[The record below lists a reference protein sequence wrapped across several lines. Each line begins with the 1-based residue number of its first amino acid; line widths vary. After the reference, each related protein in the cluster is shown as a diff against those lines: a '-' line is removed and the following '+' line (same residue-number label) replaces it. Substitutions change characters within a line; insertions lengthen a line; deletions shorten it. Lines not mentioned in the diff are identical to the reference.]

1 MKLLTFTSGEN
12 EAHLG
17 VLIGDRVLDLTVW
30 LGTKQQEPN
39 FDMLD
44 LIEMGEAG
52 LRLVEHAVET
62 VDEDVDV
69 AGAIVPLSEVRL
81 LAPIPRPRKNVF
93 CLGRNY
99 AEHARESTRAWGED
113 APPPPPQYPAIFTK
127 APTSVI
133 GPYDDIP
140 YDANVSTELDWE
152 VELAVVVGK
161 GGKNIKREE
170 AFEYI
175 FGYMVLND
183 VSARE
188 VQKRH
193 GGQFFKGKS
202 LDGTCPTGPWIV
214 TADELGDPGDLQL
227 WTRVNGEVKQHD
239 TTRSMLLDVPGTIE
253 SLSLGMTLEPGDI
266 IATGTPAG
274 VGFARTPAEYLYPG
288 DVVEC
293 EVERVGVIRNKVAEG
308 S

>member
-1 MKLLTFTSGEN
+1 MRLISFKAAEDGS
-12 EAHLG
+12 HVG
-17 VLIGDRVLDLTVW
+17 VLIGDQVLDLTVW
-30 LGTKQQEPN
+30 LGTKQAMPA

-44 LIEMGEAG
+44 LIGMGEAG
-52 LRLVEHAVET
+52 LRLVRHAVESAS
-62 VDEDVDV
+62 EDVDI
-69 AGAIVPLSEVRL
+69 AEAMLPFEEAML

-99 AEHARESTRAWGED
+99 AEHAAESTRAWGED

-140 YDANVSTELDWE
+140 YDPNVTTQLDWE
-152 VELAVVVGK
+152 CELAVVVGK
-161 GGKNIKREE
+161 QGKNITRDE
-170 AFEYI
+170 AFDYI

-202 LDGTCPTGPWIV
+202 LDGTCPIGPWII

-253 SLSLGMTLEPGDI
+253 SLSLGMTLDPGDI

-274 VGFARTPAEYLYPG
+274 VGFARTPPEFLHPG

-293 EVERVGVIRNKVAEG
+293 EVERVGVIRNRVAG
-308 S
+308 AS

>member
-1 MKLLTFTSGEN
+1 MRLISFKAAEDQS
-12 EAHLG
+12 HVG
-17 VLIGDRVLDLTVW
+17 VLIGDQVLDLTLW
-30 LGTKQQEPN
+30 LGTKQALPA

-44 LIEMGEAG
+44 LIAMGEAG
-52 LRLVEHAVET
+52 LRLVRHAVESAS
-62 VDEDVDV
+62 EDVDI
-69 AGAIVPLSEVRL
+69 AEAMLPFEEAML

-99 AEHARESTRAWGED
+99 AEHAAESTRAWGED

-140 YDANVSTELDWE
+140 YDPNVTTQLDWE
-152 VELAVVVGK
+152 CELAIVVGK
-161 GGKNIKREE
+161 QGKNIARDE
-170 AFEYI
+170 AFDYI

-202 LDGTCPTGPWIV
+202 LDGTCPIGPWIV

-227 WTRVNGEVKQHD
+227 WTRVNGELKQHD

-253 SLSLGMTLEPGDI
+253 SLSLGLTLEPGDI

-274 VGFARTPAEYLYPG
+274 VGFARTPPEFLHPG

-293 EVERVGVIRNKVAEG
+293 EVERIGVIRNRVAG
-308 S
+308 AS

>member
-1 MKLLTFTSGEN
+1 MKLLSFHAGDEV
-12 EAHLG
+12 HVG
-17 VLIGDRVLDLTVW
+17 VMLDGQVLDLTVW
-30 LGTKQQEPN
+30 LSTKLALPRLDMVGLITLGDSGLSLIRQALSAPQSDLTASGALVD
-39 FDMLD
+39 FD
-44 LIEMGEAG
+44 EG
-52 LRLVEHAVET
+52 RLV
-62 VDEDVDV
+62 
-69 AGAIVPLSEVRL
+69 
-81 LAPIPRPRKNVF
+81 APIPRPRKNVF

-99 AEHARESTRAWGED
+99 AEHAAESTRAWGED

-133 GPYDDIP
+133 GPFDDIP
-140 YDANVSTELDWE
+140 YDAKLTTELDWE
-152 VELAVVVGK
+152 VELAVVIGRQ
-161 GGKNIKREE
+161 GKNIRRQD
-170 AFEYI
+170 AMSYV

-188 VQKRH
+188 IQKRH

-214 TADELGDPGDLQL
+214 TADEITDPSDLQL

-239 TTRSMLLDVPGTIE
+239 STASLLLDVPGTIE

-274 VGFARTPAEYLYPG
+274 VGFARTPHEFLQPG

-293 EVERVGVIRNKVAEG
+293 EVERIGVIRNRVA
-308 S
+308 

>member
-1 MKLLTFTSGEN
+1 MLPFE
-12 EAHLG
+12 EA
-17 VLIGDRVLDLTVW
+17 
-30 LGTKQQEPN
+30 
-39 FDMLD
+39 M
-44 LIEMGEAG
+44 
-52 LRLVEHAVET
+52 
-62 VDEDVDV
+62 
-69 AGAIVPLSEVRL
+69 L

-99 AEHARESTRAWGED
+99 AEHAAESTRAWGED

-127 APTSVI
+127 APTSVV

-140 YDANVSTELDWE
+140 YDPKVTTELDWE

-161 GGKNIKREE
+161 RGKNITRGE
-170 AFEYI
+170 AFDHI

-202 LDGTCPTGPWIV
+202 LDGTCPIGPWIV

-274 VGFARTPAEYLYPG
+274 VGFARTPPEFLHPG

-293 EVERVGVIRNKVAEG
+293 EVERIGVIRNRVAG
-308 S
+308 AS

>member
-1 MKLLTFTSGEN
+1 MKLITFTAGD
-12 EAHLG
+12 EAHFG
-17 VLIGDRVLDLTVW
+17 VMLDGRVLDLTIW
-30 LGTKQQEPN
+30 LSTKLALPRL
-39 FDMLD
+39 DMVG
-44 LIEMGEAG
+44 LITLGDTGLNLIREA
-52 LRLVEHAVET
+52 LSAPHRE
-62 VDEDVDV
+62 
-69 AGAIVPLSEVRL
+69 LSESGALVDLEESRL

-99 AEHARESTRAWGED
+99 AEHAAESTRAWGEN

-133 GPYDDIP
+133 GPYDEIP
-140 YDANVSTELDWE
+140 YDPNVTTELDWE
-152 VELAVVVGK
+152 VELAVVVGRE
-161 GGKNIKREE
+161 GKNIKRPD
-170 AFEYI
+170 AMSYI

-202 LDGTCPTGPWIV
+202 LDGTCPIGPWIV
-214 TADELGDPGDLQL
+214 TTDEITDPSNLQL

-239 TTRSMLLDVPGTIE
+239 STASLLLDVPGTIE
-253 SLSLGMTLEPGDI
+253 SLSLGLTLEPGDI

-274 VGFARTPAEYLYPG
+274 VGFARTPPEFLHPG

-293 EVERVGVIRNKVAEG
+293 EVEKIGIIRNRVAT
-308 S
+308 SL

>member
-1 MKLLTFTSGEN
+1 MRLVTFDSGEDG
-12 EAHLG
+12 AHVG
-17 VLIGDRVLDLTVW
+17 VLLDDQVLDLTVW
-30 LGTKQQEPN
+30 LGTKQAMPT

-44 LIEMGEAG
+44 LIEMGDAG
-52 LRLVEHAVET
+52 LRLVRHAVESAP
-62 VDEDVDV
+62 EDLDIE
-69 AGAIVPLSEVRL
+69 GAILPLAGLHL

-99 AEHARESTRAWGED
+99 AEHAAESTRAWGED

-140 YDANVSTELDWE
+140 YDPNVTRELDWE
-152 VELAVVVGK
+152 VELAVVLGK
-161 GGKNIKREE
+161 QGKNIRRDE
-170 AFEYI
+170 AFDYI

-183 VSARE
+183 ISARE

-202 LDGTCPTGPWIV
+202 LDGTCPIGPWIV

-239 TTRSMLLDVPGTIE
+239 TTRSMLLDVAGTIE

-274 VGFARTPAEYLYPG
+274 VGFARTPPEYLFPG

-293 EVERVGVIRNKVAEG
+293 EVERIGVIRNRVANP

>member
-1 MKLLTFTSGEN
+1 MKLLTFDSGEN
-12 EAHLG
+12 GPHLG
-17 VLIGDRVLDLTVW
+17 VLIGDQVLDLTVW
-30 LGTKQQEPN
+30 LSTKQALAS

-44 LIEMGEAG
+44 LIAMGEAG
-52 LRLVEHAVET
+52 LRLVSHAVESAS
-62 VDEDVDV
+62 EDVDI
-69 AGAIVPLSEVRL
+69 AEALLPFEGARL

-99 AEHARESTRAWGED
+99 AEHAAESTRAWGED

-140 YDANVSTELDWE
+140 YDPNVTTQLDWE
-152 VELAVVVGK
+152 CELAVVVGK
-161 GGKNIKREE
+161 QGKNITRDE
-170 AFEYI
+170 ASGYI

-202 LDGTCPTGPWIV
+202 LDGTCPIGPWIV

-274 VGFARTPAEYLYPG
+274 VGFARTPPEFLQPG

-293 EVERVGVIRNKVAEG
+293 EVERIGVIRNRVAG
-308 S
+308 AS

>member
-1 MKLLTFTSGEN
+1 MRLISFKAAEDGP
-12 EAHLG
+12 HVG
-17 VLIGDRVLDLTVW
+17 VLIGDQVLDLTVW
-30 LGTKQQEPN
+30 LGTKQAMPA
-39 FDMLD
+39 FDMLE
-44 LIEMGEAG
+44 LIGMGDAG
-52 LRLVEHAVET
+52 LRLVRHAVESAS
-62 VDEDVDV
+62 EDVDI
-69 AGAIVPLSEVRL
+69 AEAMLPFEEAML

-99 AEHARESTRAWGED
+99 AEHAAESTRAWGED

-140 YDANVSTELDWE
+140 YDPNVTTQLDWE
-152 VELAVVVGK
+152 CELAVVVGK
-161 GGKNIKREE
+161 QGKNITRDE
-170 AFEYI
+170 AFDYI

-202 LDGTCPTGPWIV
+202 LDGTCPIGPWII

-253 SLSLGMTLEPGDI
+253 SLSLGMTLDPGDI

-274 VGFARTPAEYLYPG
+274 VGFARTPPEFLHPG

-293 EVERVGVIRNKVAEG
+293 EVERVGLIRNRVAG
-308 S
+308 AS